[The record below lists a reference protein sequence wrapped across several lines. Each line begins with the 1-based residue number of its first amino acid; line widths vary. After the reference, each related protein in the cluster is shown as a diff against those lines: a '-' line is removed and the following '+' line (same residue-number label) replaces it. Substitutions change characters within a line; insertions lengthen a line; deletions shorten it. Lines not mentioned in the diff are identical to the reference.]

1 MRPATY
7 GPLVELLAT
16 RCRVVVPDLFAVR
29 GRWRYAKVLEAF
41 TASLDHLGLDRVSLL
56 GHSFGGGIELGF
68 AARWPQRTVEL
79 VFSDTLAVSRQF
91 RLADEAMRHPGRLVR
106 LATPAAASAFV
117 ENWVRHPRQ
126 LVGAAWWGFSSGRD
140 TDSALVGRDGI
151 PAHVLWANRDSI
163 LSRSDGQAFARELHL
178 HGGVGSRREGDGP
191 RLDVPT
197 ARRVLRPTRRTRT
210 EGAVGGR
217 RHRRV
222 VRRSGTGR
230 VMPPERWPLPG
241 WRRRSSGRRRRRSP
255 PSIGEES
262 GGRRRWLGAAH
273 RPGTGGDHGERLRR
287 GHRRGGDDQRG
298 RGRLVGPARKV

>member
-1 MRPATY
+1 VNRLDVPIDVGQGATLVVLHGYAMRPATY

-163 LSRSDGQAFARELHL
+163 LSRSDGQAFARELDATFTVASAPDGRAMDHDWMFQQPDVFFDQL
-178 HGGVGSRREGDGP
+178 DGLGLKALSGADDIDVSSAGPGQVG
-191 RLDVPT
+191 
-197 ARRVLRPTRRTRT
+197 
-210 EGAVGGR
+210 
-217 RHRRV
+217 
-222 VRRSGTGR
+222 
-230 VMPPERWPLPG
+230 
-241 WRRRSSGRRRRRSP
+241 
-255 PSIGEES
+255 
-262 GGRRRWLGAAH
+262 
-273 RPGTGGDHGERLRR
+273 
-287 GHRRGGDDQRG
+287 
-298 RGRLVGPARKV
+298 